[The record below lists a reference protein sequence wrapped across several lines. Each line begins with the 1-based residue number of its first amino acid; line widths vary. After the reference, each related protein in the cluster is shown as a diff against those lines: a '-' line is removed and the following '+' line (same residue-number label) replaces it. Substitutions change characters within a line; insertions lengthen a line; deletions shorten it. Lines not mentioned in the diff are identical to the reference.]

1 MAEPVGFNDEFGRPI
16 TMSEFAGTA
25 NKATMIS
32 SG

>member
-1 MAEPVGFNDEFGRPI
+1 MAESVGFYDECGRPV